1 MQMIWAETFYLIL
14 KSITNLTIQK
24 QQKMKN
30 MKFLTAA
37 LIISSLFIGCSKD
50 DAPEPVNDE
59 EVITTLTV
67 TLVPADGGTA
77 VILQTRDL
85 DGDGPDAPVI
95 TTGDLTAGVTYSG
108 SIVLLN
114 ETEDPAEN
122 ITEEVEEEN
131 LEHQFFYTSTGG
143 LDITTSDVNLDDDG
157 NLLGTEFTLVAG
169 AVSSGTLTFTLRH
182 EPTKPNTGLE
192 DARGE
197 TDISAT
203 FNVSVQ

>member
-1 MQMIWAETFYLIL
+1 MIWAETFYLIL

-24 QQKMKN
+24 EQKMKN

-67 TLVPADGGTA
+67 TLEPADGGTA

-85 DGDGPDAPVI
+85 DGDGPDALVI

-143 LDITTSDVNLDDDG
+143 LDVTTSDVNLDDDR

-192 DARGE
+192 DAGGE